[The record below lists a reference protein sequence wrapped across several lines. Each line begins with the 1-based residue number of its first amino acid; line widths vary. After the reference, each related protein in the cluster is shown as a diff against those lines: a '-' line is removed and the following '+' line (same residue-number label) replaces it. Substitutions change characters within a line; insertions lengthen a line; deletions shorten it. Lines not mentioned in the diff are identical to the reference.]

1 VASCCRFCV
10 SPNTIT
16 LQDDHGRSYVVS
28 SLNNADVELSIG
40 SDLDYLDMVQEISDK
55 ISQLSGFEDDAIY
68 WIGLSVREAVTNA
81 IQHGNQNDKNKKVF
95 LRFKITADRLLIAVR
110 DQGKGIEE
118 TEIPDPLDPKNL
130 LKPGGRGIFFIRS
143 FMDNVRFSNC
153 PEGGSELVME
163 KLQNQEHQGEEND
176 N

>member
-1 VASCCRFCV
+1 
-10 SPNTIT
+10 
-16 LQDDHGRSYVVS
+16 VS
-28 SLNNADVELSIG
+28 SLTNADVELSIT
-40 SDLDYLDMVQEISDK
+40 SDLDYLDMVQDVSDK
-55 ISQLSGFEDDAIY
+55 ISQLLGFGEDAVY

-81 IQHGNQNDKNKKVF
+81 IQHGNQNDRNKKVF
-95 LRFKITADRLLIAVR
+95 LGFKVDADRLVISVR
-110 DQGKGIEE
+110 DQGKGVEE
-118 TEIPDPLDPKNL
+118 SEIPDPLDPENL

-153 PEGGSELVME
+153 PEGGYELVME